1 MDKPSVTNRL
11 LSRPKVLVLGNGILR
26 ACGGMDCGKLER
38 LIYKASNA
46 KPRHIRGT
54 NISFPM
60 RIAASFARSNDCHHG
75 VENAIVDLF
84 RQDKLGYQKT
94 NMLLCHSKTSSSP
107 FVKEL
112 LEAGFDD
119 IITTNYGYEIEQVLL
134 GRCPT
139 LDAVNNKCDFYRRY
153 KYAKRLSPKETK
165 IPVEKKFKIRRCY
178 RDPGTGTR
186 VWHVH
191 GEYLRPWS
199 VIFGYYDY
207 CSLLAKVKDQ
217 CSVEKFKARYGK
229 YQKGEDFEPATS
241 WVDSF
246 LFGDV
251 YILGFGAALD
261 EPVFWWMMDRKKRML
276 WKTGKVYFYEPTFKG
291 RTEDPNK
298 KDVLT
303 MIGAFGGE
311 HRDLDVRIL
320 EPDPKSV
327 GKKFS
332 EFYEKACKEII
343 AEVRGVKESG
353 DSSKGIVKRSA
364 SRS

>member
-1 MDKPSVTNRL
+1 MENSSVTNNFQ
-11 LSRPKVLVLGNGILR
+11 SRPKVLVLGNGILR
-26 ACGGMDCGKLER
+26 AFGGMNCEELEE
-38 LIYKASNA
+38 LIYNASNA
-46 KPRHIRGT
+46 NPTPIKGSS
-54 NISFPM
+54 ISFPM
-60 RIAASFARSNDCHHG
+60 RIAASFACSNDCHRG
-75 VENAIVDLF
+75 IEDAVSNLF
-84 RQDKLGYQKT
+84 LQGKLPQKKKDE
-94 NMLLCHSKTSSSP
+94 LLCDNETANSSLL
-107 FVKEL
+107 KEL
-112 LEAGFDD
+112 LEAVFDH
-119 IITTNYGYEIEQVLL
+119 IITTNYGYEKEQVFW
-134 GRCPT
+134 GKCPT
-139 LDAVNNKCDFYRRY
+139 SDAVKKKSDFYRRY
-153 KYAKRLSPKETK
+153 KYAKRFNPRETK
-165 IPVEKKFKIRRCY
+165 IPVEQKFKIRRCY

-191 GEYLRPWS
+191 GEYLRPRS

-229 YQKGEDFEPATS
+229 YQKGEDFEPVTS

-261 EPVFWWMMDRKKRML
+261 EPVFWWMMDRKKRMP
-276 WKTGKVYFYEPTFKG
+276 WETGKVYFYEPTFKG
-291 RTEDPNK
+291 RAEDPNK

-343 AEVRGVKESG
+343 AEVKGLKKSG

>member
-1 MDKPSVTNRL
+1 MDNPLSTNRL

-26 ACGGMDCGKLER
+26 AFGGMNCEELED
-38 LIYKASNA
+38 LIYNASNA
-46 KPRHIRGT
+46 NPTPIKGSS
-54 NISFPM
+54 ISFPM
-60 RIAASFARSNDCHHG
+60 RIAASFARSNDCHRG
-75 VENAIVDLF
+75 IENAVSDLF
-84 RQDKLGYQKT
+84 LQGKLPQRKKDE
-94 NMLLCHSKTSSSP
+94 MLCHKETSNSLLM
-107 FVKEL
+107 KEL
-112 LEAGFDD
+112 FKAGFND

-134 GRCPT
+134 GRRPT

-207 CSLLAKVKDQ
+207 CSLLVKVKDQ

-261 EPVFWWMMDRKKRML
+261 EPVFWWMMDRKKRMP
-276 WKTGKVYFYEPTFKG
+276 WKTGMVYFYEPTF
-291 RTEDPNK
+291 EDPIRK
-298 KDVLT
+298 QRQDDVLAM
-303 MIGAFGGE
+303 MIAFGGE
-311 HRDLDVRIL
+311 PCNMGMTIT
-320 EPDPKSV
+320 ENSQFK
-327 GKKFS
+327 
-332 EFYEKACKEII
+332 EFYKKASEDII
-343 AEVRGVKESG
+343 AKVKCTTDSCESRER
-353 DSSKGIVKRSA
+353 K
-364 SRS
+364 

>member
-46 KPRHIRGT
+46 KPRRIRSA

-75 VENAIVDLF
+75 VENAVADMF
-84 RQDKLGYQKT
+84 CQDKLGLQKT
-94 NMLLCHSKTSSSP
+94 DMLLCHSKTSSSP

-134 GRCPT
+134 GRRPT
-139 LDAVNNKCDFYRRY
+139 SDAVNNKYDFYRRY
-153 KYAKRLSPKETK
+153 KYVKRFSPKETK

-178 RDPGTGTR
+178 QDPVTGTR
-186 VWHVH
+186 IWHVH

-207 CSLLAKVKDQ
+207 CSLLAKVKEHCDWDRLH
-217 CSVEKFKARYGK
+217 ELYGK
-229 YQKGEDFEPATS
+229 YQDGEDFELAVS

-246 LFGDV
+246 LFGDI

-261 EPVFWWMMDRKKRML
+261 EPVFWWMMDRKKR
-276 WKTGKVYFYEPTFKG
+276 KFGETGKVYFFEPTFKG
-291 RTEDPNK
+291 SAKDPNK
-298 KDVLT
+298 NDVLN
-303 MIGAFGGE
+303 MIKAFGGK
-311 HRDLDVRIL
+311 HRDLGVKISDL
-320 EPDPKSV
+320 KSIKR
-327 GKKFS
+327 GFK
-332 EFYEKACKEII
+332 EFYEKASKKIA
-343 AEVRGVKESG
+343 AEVRGSTKPG
-353 DSSKGIVKRSA
+353 DSRKGIVKRSDK
-364 SRS
+364 RS